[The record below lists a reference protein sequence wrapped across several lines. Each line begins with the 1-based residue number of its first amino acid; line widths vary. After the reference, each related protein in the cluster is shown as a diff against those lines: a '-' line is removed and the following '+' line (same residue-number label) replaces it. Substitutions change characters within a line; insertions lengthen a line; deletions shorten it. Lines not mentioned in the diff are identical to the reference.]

1 MDGIRL
7 LLFAAAP
14 RYRNYGKS
22 SGGIVVECDFK
33 SRFDRGTKAPSAR
46 VQALSLSLSFFLRAP
61 SAEHVIV
68 SRRRGGGGAE
78 GRKGGKKEGR
88 GTPRVPGG
96 QWALPSL
103 PPSLCPLPA
112 IAVRTIELFF
122 RADFRRSSAG
132 ARARGDRLSVVGSAR
147 KLPATGFNLQVG
159 LFRASETRDGHR
171 ERAAACSLTGNSQF
185 PANSAISCRVCP
197 LCNPA
202 CGDAIFRPPFSQQ
215 RHRARAGRPS
225 CCGVERDRDRER
237 ERERVRPHGL
247 PECNLIAVT
256 NSMSAA
262 AAALFSSSN
271 PLGTRVDCDEISTNH
286 DTSSTT
292 RGND

>member
-1 MDGIRL
+1 MGSHQ
-7 LLFAAAP
+7 AA
-14 RYRNYGKS
+14 S
-22 SGGIVVECDFK
+22 SSNVISNRGLIAARKRQAREC
-33 SRFDRGTKAPSAR
+33 R
-46 VQALSLSLSFFLRAP
+46 LSLSLSLFFCERRAP
-61 SAEHVIV
+61 SMLSCRAEG
-68 SRRRGGGGAE
+68 GGGGAE

-237 ERERVRPHGL
+237 ERESTSAWLARMQPNRSNEFD
-247 PECNLIAVT
+247 ECGGGGA
-256 NSMSAA
+256 
-262 AAALFSSSN
+262 FQ
-271 PLGTRVDCDEISTNH
+271 
-286 DTSSTT
+286 
-292 RGND
+292 